1 VDSPEHKGVEPSRN
15 AAGDLEHQASR
26 SSIKSDLDKA
36 FSSTVQYIYFLRFS
50 LLFWVSLPVLAYLDA
65 HKGLSAL
72 TRGIFT
78 PPVDYAFG
86 VAEFFIICL
95 GMVSLLTARIVCIHG
110 ADRFVTAPPKWI
122 QKTLGNDSEAWAWPI
137 LIMSQLPGA
146 YVIYR
151 YHWNAHIE
159 HAVLNQRR
167 GVMIEVFWSLVG
179 VLAAISFWRFVN
191 AFYYWA
197 SCQQPHPR
205 RSPTLLWPL
214 HHTYAPS
221 RVQFSKTPFALKP
234 LLWLF
239 RFIAAREDGYR
250 RRGEEALFE
259 SHQLAA
265 VGALSYLA
273 LYFILA
279 PLTAPT
285 PQPRYTA
292 LFLAILTVIL
302 ACIAWGV
309 AQVPVSGAVARTHRN
324 RLIVASALTS
334 AICLAAACI
343 GYFHTPIATHLW
355 FEHFPVISAIAV
367 LFTLLAFIV
376 CGIAFWA
383 DRHRIPVFT
392 LCILV
397 LAALHLSFHSDEH
410 LFHSKS
416 NAHIV
421 AVDPPTIFAH
431 YADVV
436 CHNQRPCPLI
446 IVTASG
452 GGIHAAAWTSTV
464 LTELERQFY
473 KNNPSFSFHDHLLLL
488 SSVSGGS
495 VGILPFLREYYAPKA
510 FDSTRLPCP
519 PGVACDLDPIWIGQ
533 VRRAAACSSLGG
545 VGWGLEYGDL
555 FRLFAPEVLSAAR
568 WVGFTSIDQLTD
580 RSQTLEDT
588 FARNLKDKACNP
600 AYGED
605 RFGSDDGFQKLTL
618 AQMSQAAASS
628 QIGVPRIPAFSFNS
642 TVAETGGRFLFANYV
657 NGHYGYPTFGV
668 APGQSWLA
676 GYDNGKSAGLDLSLI
691 TAARLSAT
699 FPYVSSAARLAEV
712 DISPPQ
718 HYIDGGY
725 FDNDGTSTAVE
736 FLEQL
741 FPPDRP
747 SDQRETQGHVIGDA
761 SVVKDVPVASILFVE
776 VRDGSDL
783 DPTTSD
789 EQWHWKSNPEHGR
802 TWSPASQLA
811 APPEA
816 FWNAGHSSITKRN
829 RRELELLMANL
840 QSRGV
845 ATFRHLVFDYQPPTH
860 LRRIRREQEHQA
872 ICKMKSDST
881 PQVDHEA
888 AQPLSWHL
896 TPNQQDDIRESY
908 YWTSACSA
916 RATDWSRT
924 YTSATSDP
932 TLPRSPEVECDRAMS
947 KPVICR
953 GLGK

>member
-1 VDSPEHKGVEPSRN
+1 MDGSGNPEKPPGTSTDN
-15 AAGDLEHQASR
+15 FEHQAL
-26 SSIKSDLDKA
+26 SSVSKGRADKA
-36 FSSTVQYIYFLRFS
+36 FSSTVQYLYFLRFS
-50 LLFWVSLPVLAYLDA
+50 FLFWVSLCVLACLDA
-65 HKGLSAL
+65 HTGLSAL

-110 ADRFVTAPPKWI
+110 ADRFVTSPPKWI
-122 QKTLGNDSEAWAWPI
+122 EKTLGADSKASAWPI
-137 LIMSQLPGA
+137 LIVSQLPGA

-191 AFYYWA
+191 AFYYWT

-205 RSPTLLWPL
+205 KSPTLLWPL
-214 HHTYAPS
+214 DQTYAPS
-221 RVQFSKTPFALKP
+221 RLKLTKPPFAFKP

-239 RFIAAREDGYR
+239 RFIAARGDGYR
-250 RRGEEALFE
+250 RPGEEYPFE

-285 PQPRYTA
+285 AQPTYTA
-292 LFLAILTVIL
+292 LFLVIVTVIL
-302 ACIAWGV
+302 ACIAWSV
-309 AQVPVSGAVARTHRN
+309 AQVPVSGAVERTHRN
-324 RLIVASALTS
+324 RLIVASALT
-334 AICLAAACI
+334 AVTCLAAACI
-343 GYFHTPIATHLW
+343 GFVHIPMATHLW

-376 CGIAFWA
+376 CGVAFWA
-383 DRHRIPVFT
+383 DRHRIPVLT

-410 LFHSKS
+410 VFHSKA
-416 NAHIV
+416 NARID
-421 AVDPPTIFAH
+421 AAAPSAIFAH
-431 YADVV
+431 YLDVV

-473 KNNPSFSFHDHLLLL
+473 KNNPNFSFHDHVLLL

-495 VGILPFLREYYAPKA
+495 VGIVPFLREYYAPNA
-510 FDSTRLPCP
+510 FDNTRSPCP
-519 PGVACDLDPIWIGQ
+519 TGIACDLDPIWIGQ

-568 WVGFTSIDQLTD
+568 WVGFTRVEQLSD
-580 RSQTLEDT
+580 RSQALEDT

-600 AYGED
+600 QYGED
-605 RFGSDDGFQKLTL
+605 RFANDDKFQKLTL
-618 AQMSQAAASS
+618 AQMSQAAVSS
-628 QIGVPRIPAFSFNS
+628 QSGFPRLPAFSFNS

-657 NGHYGYPTFGV
+657 NRPYGYSTFGV

-676 GYDNGKSAGLDLSLI
+676 GYDNGTSAGLDLSLI

-699 FPYVSSAARLAEV
+699 FPYVSSAARVAEA
-712 DISPPQ
+712 DISPEQ

-741 FPPDRP
+741 FPPERP
-747 SDQRETQGHVIGDA
+747 SDLSKTQRQGVGSA
-761 SVVKDVPVASILFVE
+761 GTVNEARVASILFVE
-776 VRDGSDL
+776 IRDGSDL

-789 EQWHWKSNPEHGR
+789 EAWHWKTKPEHER
-802 TWSPASQLA
+802 TWSPASQLI

-860 LRRIRREQEHQA
+860 LKGIPRGEEHQA
-872 ICKMKSDST
+872 VCKMKSDSIT
-881 PQVDHEA
+881 EIDHEA

-908 YWTSACSA
+908 YWASACSA
-916 RATDWSRT
+916 RATNWSKT
-924 YTSATSDP
+924 YTSVTSDP

-947 KPVICR
+947 KPVVCR
-953 GLGK
+953 ELGK